1 MQLQIPLTII
11 HVSISKFQ
19 RYAISEYAL
28 CSKRFVPP
36 FTSSYTAHIKKK
48 ESIMGL
54 LVDGQWQDK
63 WYDTSKSGGR
73 FERSEAQFRNWVT
86 ADGSA
91 GPTGSGGFKAESG
104 RYHLYVSFACPWA
117 HRTLIFRKLK
127 GLEEHITFSAVAPE
141 MLANGW
147 EFRTGAELADP
158 LYDLDFMHQIYTKA
172 NPDYSGR
179 VTVPVLWDKQQETV
193 VSNES
198 ADIIRMLN
206 SAFNEL
212 TGNQDDYYPEHLR
225 AAIDEVN
232 DMVYDNVNNGV
243 YKSGF
248 ATTQAAYEEAFTS
261 LFAALDELEQ
271 TLAGSRYLIGSTL
284 TEADW
289 RLFTTLVRFDAVY
302 VGHFKCNHK
311 RIVDYPNLW
320 GYVRDLYQVAGV
332 VETVNM
338 HHIKTHYYVSHDMI
352 NPTGVV
358 PKGPEID
365 FMAPH
370 DRNKFA

>member
-1 MQLQIPLTII
+1 
-11 HVSISKFQ
+11 
-19 RYAISEYAL
+19 
-28 CSKRFVPP
+28 
-36 FTSSYTAHIKKK
+36 
-48 ESIMGL
+48 MGL

-147 EFRTGAELADP
+147 EFRTGTELADP
-158 LYDLDFMHQIYTKA
+158 LYDLEFMHQIYTKA

-179 VTVPVLWDKQQETV
+179 VTVPVLWDKQQQTV

-212 TGNQDDYYPEHLR
+212 TGNQEDYYPEQLR

-232 DMVYDNVNNGV
+232 DLVYDNVNNGV

-248 ATTQAAYEEAFTS
+248 ATSQAAYEEAFTS
-261 LFAALDELEQ
+261 LFAALDKLEQ
-271 TLAGSRYLIGSTL
+271 TLAGSRYLTGSTL

-302 VGHFKCNHK
+302 VGHFKCNQK

-320 GYVRDLYQVAGV
+320 GFVRDLYQVEGV
-332 VETVNM
+332 AETVNM
-338 HHIKTHYYVSHDMI
+338 YHIKTHYYVSHDMI

-370 DRNKFA
+370 DRQKFA